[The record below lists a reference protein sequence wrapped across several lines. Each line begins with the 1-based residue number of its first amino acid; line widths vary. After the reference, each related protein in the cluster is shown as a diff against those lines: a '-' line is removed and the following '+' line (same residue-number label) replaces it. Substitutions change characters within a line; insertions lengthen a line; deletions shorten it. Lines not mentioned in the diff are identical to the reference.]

1 MIADPNAP
9 VYVVACT
16 ALHQGPKAT
25 GILFFEELG
34 KLVLNGFVGIQ
45 GRRIG
50 H

>member
-1 MIADPNAP
+1 MTAGQIAPL
-9 VYVVACT
+9 YVAACT

-25 GILFFEELG
+25 GILSFEELG

-45 GRRIG
+45 GQRIG